1 MRDQLANLI
10 ARLRSSSRQEQLY
23 VALGAVVFLVVL
35 RFGIGWMLDYRAGVK
50 DDIQLSAQR
59 LATAR
64 RLVAR
69 APETEKSL
77 AGLQDRYK
85 QTVAQLVPGDTPTLG
100 AAALQDRISSLASE
114 KNVSVQTTQVM
125 KEESVGSFRRVTL
138 RVTANAELRQL
149 ADFLTSLEFGQ
160 LRVTIPFIELSRRGA
175 VVRQANTPHTVSAT
189 LEVAGIV
196 QGSALKAAEGGKG
209 SEGGK
214 AEGGAGA
221 PTGAGPVAPPEGGA
235 PPGLAPQF
243 PAAPPAAPND
253 AAAPIGALQIPDDP
267 LGTGQMAGPSK

>member
-23 VALGAVVFLVVL
+23 VLLGAVVFLVVL
-35 RFGIGWMLDYRAGVK
+35 RFAIGWMMDYRAGVK

-64 RLVAR
+64 RLAAR
-69 APETEKSL
+69 APDTEKNL
-77 AGLQDRYK
+77 AGLQERYK

-125 KEESVGSFRRVTL
+125 KEESIGSFRRVTL

-196 QGSALKAAEGGKG
+196 QGSALKAAEGG
-209 SEGGK
+209 
-214 AEGGAGA
+214 A
-221 PTGAGPVAPPEGGA
+221 PAAGAGPVAPPPAAEGAG
-235 PPGLAPQF
+235 PGLAPQF
-243 PAAPPAAPND
+243 PAAPPAAPNE

-267 LGTGQMAGPSK
+267 LGTAQMAGPSK